1 MKKTF
6 YPLTKFSPTFYASDE
21 LNSGSHVLGGIS
33 FSKIPRVLIA
43 KCGLDGHDRGAKY
56 IAKALRDAGMEVIYT
71 GVRQST
77 EDVAQTAI
85 QEDVD
90 IVGLSLLSGA
100 HNTLFPKLLEA
111 LKNHGGGDIP
121 VFGGGVIPNS
131 DIPYLKSLGVKAI
144 FTPGTTVQDVI
155 KEIKKILEG

>member
-1 MKKTF
+1 MKKT
-6 YPLTKFSPTFYASDE
+6 LNALVKFSHKLLVSEEERSA
-21 LNSGSHVLGGIS
+21 LHLLGGVS

-71 GVRQST
+71 GVRQTT

-100 HNTLFPKLLEA
+100 HNTLFPKLLES
-111 LKNHGGGDIP
+111 LKNHGGADIP

-131 DIPYLKSLGVKAI
+131 DIPYLKSIGVKAI
-144 FTPGTTVQDVI
+144 FAPGTTVQEVI

>member
-1 MKKTF
+1 M
-6 YPLTKFSPTFYASDE
+6 
-21 LNSGSHVLGGIS
+21 S

-100 HNTLFPKLLEA
+100 HNTLFPKLIES

-121 VFGGGVIPNS
+121 VFGGGVIPDS
-131 DIPYLKSLGVKAI
+131 DIPYLLSLGVKAI

>member
-1 MKKTF
+1 MKKAF
-6 YPLTKFSPTFYASDE
+6 YPLTKFSPIFYASDE
-21 LNSGSHVLGGIS
+21 LNSSSHMLGGIS

-56 IAKALRDAGMEVIYT
+56 IAKALRDEGMEVIYT

-77 EDVAQTAI
+77 EDVAKTAV

-100 HNTLFPKLLEA
+100 HNTLFPKLLED
-111 LKNHGGGDIP
+111 LKNQGGGDIP

>member
-1 MKKTF
+1 MIKTF
-6 YPLTKFSPTFYASDE
+6 YPSTKFFPTFYASDE

-100 HNTLFPKLLEA
+100 HNTLFPKLIEA
-111 LKNHGGGDIP
+111 LKSKGGGDIP

-131 DIPYLKSLGVKAI
+131 DITYLKSLGVRAI

-155 KEIKKILEG
+155 IEIKKILEG